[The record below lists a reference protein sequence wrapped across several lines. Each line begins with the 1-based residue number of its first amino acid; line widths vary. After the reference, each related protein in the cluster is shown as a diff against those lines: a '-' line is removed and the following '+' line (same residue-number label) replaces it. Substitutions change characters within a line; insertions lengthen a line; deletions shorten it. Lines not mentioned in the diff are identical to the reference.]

1 MEEQIFFLNM
11 FPDYEPPEE
20 LYAALSQAAIAAAD
34 IDPETRSVHVALH
47 SERYIPQRLLEQ
59 VRKDICGLYG
69 LQKLELTATH
79 PESELQKI
87 EPEELM
93 WLFVSRNSMARGSLA
108 GAKWEWN
115 EQNLTVKLAANG
127 KETLLEHIPSVEKVL
142 RERFAAPVHITV
154 EAGNALEGK
163 ALFAATESMRESE
176 IQKLPAVS
184 AAQPKKE
191 DKSAA
196 PSETF
201 YGKPFK
207 GTPVPMKEL
216 SLDMGTVIVE
226 GKVFAVDHKE
236 LKKRNAYVVKFD
248 MTDNTNSVRVSRF
261 MEAGEAKP
269 ILENVQVGSVL
280 RVQGK
285 LGEDRYEG
293 EMVLK
298 PYAMQ
303 PGSMPKRQDTAPG
316 EKRVEL
322 HLHTTMSNM
331 DALTDTAAAVKQA
344 AAWGH
349 KAIAI
354 TDHGVA
360 QSFPDAMK
368 AASKAKVAGTN
379 QNIKILYGC
388 EGYYVNDVDDRI
400 VVHGEQDITF
410 DQEFVAFDL
419 ETTGLSSRSDRI
431 IEIGAVVLKNGEEV
445 DRFQTFVDPERP
457 LERKIVE
464 LTGITDEMLV
474 GAPKIEEVLP
484 KFLDFIG
491 DRVLVA
497 HNSDFDTGFI
507 RAECQRLGYDYHY
520 TAADTLILS
529 QNLLPQLSKFKLNIV
544 SNALSLPD
552 FNHHRAADDA
562 MTCGLIMAKLMV
574 KLEEEHDIHNLQAIN
589 PAMTHLRSGGRI
601 TDRQA
606 RHIIIFAKNQIGLRN
621 LYHLISDSNLQ
632 YFRRVPRMPKSDI
645 LKLREGLIIG
655 SACEA
660 GELFQ
665 AILDRKSDDELKR
678 IASFYDFLEIQPLA
692 NNRFMLANEKYE
704 AKTDEDLREYN
715 RKIVRLGEELGKP
728 VVATGDVHFLNP
740 EDEIF
745 RHILL
750 ATKGFD
756 DADKDMPLYF
766 RTTDDMLREFSYLGE
781 EKAYEVVIT
790 NPNRIA
796 DMCESLRPVPH
807 NLFAPKIE
815 NSVEDLKNLVY
826 TKFHRLYGD
835 NPPELMVKRVE
846 TELHDIINCHYDV
859 IYMSAQKLVQN
870 SLEHGYL
877 VGSRGSVGSSI
888 VAYMSGI
895 TEVNS
900 FPPHYRCPN
909 PECKYTTF
917 DVPKG
922 YGCGAD
928 LPDAVCPKCGT
939 KLEKDGFN
947 IPFETFLGFGG
958 DKVPDID
965 LNFSGEYQSKAH
977 AYCIEMFGK
986 SHVFRAGTIG
996 TVAEKTAFGYVKKY
1010 LSERGKTASRAE
1022 EARLAAGCV
1031 GVRRT
1036 TGQHPGGLVVI
1047 PQENEIWDFC
1057 PVQHPADDPQAD
1069 QITTHFEY
1077 HSMEENLL
1085 KLDMLGHD
1093 DPTMI
1098 RMMEDM
1104 TGIDAKTI
1112 PLDDK
1117 DTMSIFIS
1125 SKVLGY
1131 EDDKILGPTG
1141 AVAIPEFNTRFTR
1154 GMLMDTMPT
1163 RFDTLLRLSG
1173 FSHGTDVWLGNAK
1186 DLITSKTATV
1196 DQAIGCRDDIMLYL
1210 ISCGMPEKRS
1220 FKIMEAV
1227 RKGRGLPEGAEE
1239 EMKAA
1244 GVPEWYIGSCKK
1256 IKYLFPKAH
1265 AVAYVM
1271 MAFRIAW
1278 FKVHHPLAFYSA
1290 YFYRRSQKGGF
1301 DAVLMTH
1308 GKEAVVANIDA
1319 IENNENATDKDEDL
1333 LTTLEVAYEYYIRGF
1348 EFLPI
1353 SIYDSHA
1360 TKFII
1365 KDGKLLP
1372 PFVAISG
1379 LGENAAW
1386 DLMRGRE
1393 GKTFLSVEEVA
1404 AACPKGVQDPHSDAQ
1419 RGRCF
1424 RRPARYQS
1432 GQLLLTDNRSTHA
1445 LRLLLANFR
1454 IL

>member
-1 MEEQIFFLNM
+1 MSETVYLLNM

-20 LYAALSQAAIAAAD
+20 IRKALSQAALVAVD
-34 IDPETRSVHVALH
+34 IRAENRSVEVAAH
-47 SERYIPQRLLEQ
+47 TDTYVPRRLTRQAE
-59 VRKDICGLYG
+59 KDILSLYG
-69 LQKLELTATH
+69 LRNLEITLTH
-79 PESELQKI
+79 PATELSKI
-87 EPEELM
+87 EPEELRD
-93 WLFVSRNSMARGSLA
+93 LFVDLDPMTRASLA
-108 GAKWEWN
+108 GAKWAWDGGH
-115 EQNLTVKLAANG
+115 LTVCLVANG
-127 KETLLEHIPSVEKVL
+127 KAGVEAQIPAVVKTLQ
-142 RERFAAPVHITV
+142 ERFAAEVTISV
-154 EAGNALEGK
+154 EANHDLTGAELSKAMEKLREEAL
-163 ALFAATESMRESE
+163 
-176 IQKLPAVS
+176 
-184 AAQPKKE
+184 
-191 DKSAA
+191 SAA
-196 PSETF
+196 PAASAKQAQKEERKPQDSDTF
-201 YGKPFK
+201 YGKPFR
-207 GTPVPMKEL
+207 GTAVPMKDL
-216 SLDMGTVIVE
+216 NLDMGTIIVE
-226 GKVFAVDHKE
+226 GKVFAIEHKE
-236 LKKRNAYVVKFD
+236 LTKRNAWVVKFD
-248 MTDNTNSVRVSRF
+248 MTDNTNSIRVTRF
-261 MEAGEAKP
+261 LEAKEAKP
-269 ILENVQVGSVL
+269 ILDNVQLGSVL

-285 LGEDRYEG
+285 LIEDRFEND
-293 EMVLK
+293 MVLK
-298 PYAMQ
+298 PYAMM
-303 PGSMPKRQDTAPG
+303 PGALPKRKDTSPNG
-316 EKRVEL
+316 KRVEL

-368 AASKAKVAGTN
+368 AAAKAKVAGTDE
-379 QNIKILYGC
+379 NIKILYGV

-400 VVHGEQDITF
+400 VVHGEQDIGF
-410 DQEFVAFDL
+410 GDEYVAFDL
-419 ETTGLSSRSDRI
+419 ETTGLSSANDRI
-431 IEIGAVVLKNGEEV
+431 IEIGAVVMKNGEEL
-445 DRFQTFVDPERP
+445 DRFQTFVDPQRP
-457 LERKIVE
+457 LEKKIVE
-464 LTGITDEMLV
+464 LTGITDEMLK

-484 KFLDFIG
+484 EFLKFVNG
-491 DRVLVA
+491 RVLVA
-497 HNSDFDTGFI
+497 HNSDFDTDFI
-507 RAECQRLGYDYHY
+507 RAACARQGLPYTY

-529 QNLLPQLSKFKLNIV
+529 QNMLPQLNKFKLDIV

-562 MTCGLIMAKLMV
+562 VTCGLIMHRLMARM
-574 KLEEEHDIHNLQAIN
+574 EEELDIHTLQEIN
-589 PAMTHLRSGGRI
+589 GRMTTLRAKGRI
-601 TDRQA
+601 TDRHA
-606 RHIIIFAKNQIGLRN
+606 RHIIILAKNQIGLRN
-621 LYHLISDSNLQ
+621 LYHLISDSNLK
-632 YFRRVPRMPKSDI
+632 YFKRVPRIPKSE
-645 LKLREGLIIG
+645 LLELREGLIIG

-665 AILDRKSDDELKR
+665 AILDGKSEDELLR
-678 IASFYDFLEIQPLA
+678 IASFYDYLEIQPLA
-692 NNRFMLANEKYE
+692 NNMFMLSKGI
-704 AKTDEDLREYN
+704 AKDVEQLREYN
-715 RKIVRLGEELGKP
+715 RTVVRLGEALGKM

-756 DADKDMPLYF
+756 DADKENPLYF
-766 RTTDDMLREFSYLGE
+766 RTTDNMLEEFSYLGE
-781 EKAYEVVIT
+781 EKAYEVVVT
-790 NPNRIA
+790 NPNLIA
-796 DMCESLRPVPH
+796 DMCETLRPVPH

-815 NSVEDLKNLVY
+815 NSVEDLKALVY
-826 TKFHRLYGD
+826 GKLHRLYGE
-835 NPPELMVKRVE
+835 NPPELITKRVE
-846 TELHDIINCHYDV
+846 TELHDIISCHYDV

-928 LPDAVCPKCGT
+928 LPDAVCPKCGS
-939 KLEKDGFN
+939 KFEKDGFN

-977 AYCIEMFGK
+977 AYCVEMFGK

-1010 LSERGKTASRAE
+1010 LAERGKTANRAE

-1057 PVQHPADDPQAD
+1057 PVQHPADDPNAD

-1104 TGIDAKTI
+1104 TGVDAKTI

-1117 DTMSIFIS
+1117 NTMSIFTS

-1131 EDDKILGPTG
+1131 ENDKILGPTG
-1141 AVAIPEFNTRFTR
+1141 AVAIPEFNTKFTR
-1154 GMLMDTMPT
+1154 GMLMDTMPE

-1227 RKGRGLPEGAEE
+1227 RKGRGLPEGAEQ
-1239 EMKAA
+1239 EMIDA
-1244 GVPEWYIGSCKK
+1244 GVPDWYIGSCKK

-1278 FKVHHPLAFYSA
+1278 FKVYHPLAFYAA

-1301 DAVLMTH
+1301 DAVLMTQ
-1308 GKEAVVANIDA
+1308 GMEAIMANMDA
-1319 IENNENATDKDEDL
+1319 IETNENASDKDEDL
-1333 LTTLEVAYEYYIRGF
+1333 LTTMEVVYEYYLRGF

-1353 SIYDSHA
+1353 DIYKSHA
-1360 TKFII
+1360 TKFLVE
-1365 KDGKLLP
+1365 DGKILP

-1393 GKTFLSVEEVA
+1393 GKTFLSIEEVA
-1404 AACPKGVQDPHSDAQ
+1404 AACPKVSKTHIQMLKDAGAFGSLPDTSQ
-1419 RGRCF
+1419 ISLF
-1424 RRPARYQS
+1424 
-1432 GQLLLTDNRSTHA
+1432 
-1445 LRLLLANFR
+1445 
-1454 IL
+1454 

>member
-1 MEEQIFFLNM
+1 MAESSISFLSM
-11 FPDYEPPEE
+11 FPAYEPPEPLQSLLAQAVILDAE
-20 LYAALSQAAIAAAD
+20 IDAESRSLSVRLFSPDYLPMNAVEEIAGG
-34 IDPETRSVHVALH
+34 IRT
-47 SERYIPQRLLEQ
+47 
-59 VRKDICGLYG
+59 CYG
-69 LQKLELTATH
+69 LRSLELHPSHPATERVKMQ
-79 PESELQKI
+79 PQ
-87 EPEELM
+87 ELM
-93 WLFVSRNSMARGSLA
+93 MLFVRENSMAMGTLA
-108 GAKWEWN
+108 GAGWDWHADT
-115 EQNLTVKLAANG
+115 LTVKLRANG
-127 KETLLEHIPSVEKVL
+127 KKMLEECVPKVQQAL
-142 RERFAAPVHITV
+142 AERFGTPVTV
-154 EAGNALEGK
+154 VIESGAALEGQ
-163 ALFAATESMRESE
+163 ALFDAMEKMRDTV
-176 IQKLPAVS
+176 IGDLPKM
-184 AAQPKKE
+184 AQARKQE
-191 DKSAA
+191 A
-196 PSETF
+196 PTAPQESETF
-201 YGKPFK
+201 YGKPFR
-207 GTPVPMKEL
+207 GNAVAMKDL
-216 SLDMGTVIVE
+216 TLDMGSVIVE

-236 LKKRNAYVVKFD
+236 LKKRNAWVVNFD
-248 MTDNTNSVRVSRF
+248 MTDNTGSVRINRF
-261 MEAGEAKP
+261 LEAGEAKP
-269 ILENVQVGSVL
+269 ILDHVDVGAVL

-285 LGEDRYEG
+285 LMINQYDN
-293 EMVLK
+293 EMILK
-298 PYAMQ
+298 PFSMM
-303 PGSMPKRQDTAPG
+303 PGSMPKRKDTAPG

-368 AASKAKVAGTN
+368 AAAKAKVAGTD

-400 VVHGEQDITF
+400 VVHGSGDMAFT
-410 DQEFVAFDL
+410 DEFVAFDL
-419 ETTGLSSRSDRI
+419 ETTGLSSKTDRI
-431 IEIGAVVLKNGEEV
+431 IEIGAVLMKDGKEL
-445 DRFQTFVDPERP
+445 DRFQTFVDPERQ
-457 LERKIVE
+457 LEQKIVD
-464 LTGITDEMLV
+464 LTGITDEMLR
-474 GAPKIEEVLP
+474 GAPKIEEILP
-484 KFLDFIG
+484 EFLKFVG
-491 DRVLVA
+491 NRVVVA
-497 HNSDFDTGFI
+497 HNADFDTGFI
-507 RAECQRLGYDYHY
+507 RAACRRQGLAY
-520 TAADTLILS
+520 TLTSADTLILS
-529 QNLLPQLSKFKLNIV
+529 QNLMPHLNKFKLDVV

-562 MTCGLIMAKLMV
+562 VTCGLIMDRLMK
-574 KLEEEHDIHNLQAIN
+574 KLEEMDIHTLQTIN
-589 PAMTHLRSGGRI
+589 PAMTALRSKGRI
-601 TDRQA
+601 GDRHA
-606 RHIIIFAKNQIGLRN
+606 RHIILFAKNQVGLRN
-621 LYHLISDSNLQ
+621 LYHLISDSNLK
-632 YFRRVPRMPKSDI
+632 YFKRVPRIPKSE
-645 LKLREGLIIG
+645 LLELREGLIIG

-665 AILDRKSDDELKR
+665 AIVDQKSDDELKR

-692 NNRFMLANEKYE
+692 NNRFMLAKGIVKEE
-704 AKTDEDLREYN
+704 EELREFN
-715 RKIVRLGEELGKP
+715 RTIVRLGEELGKP

-750 ATKGFD
+750 ATKGFED
-756 DADKDMPLYF
+756 CDRENPLYF
-766 RTTDDMLREFSYLGE
+766 RTTDNMLEEFSYLGE
-781 EKAYEVVIT
+781 EKAYEVVVKNT
-790 NPNRIA
+790 NLIA
-796 DMCESLRPVPH
+796 DMCETLRPVPH

-815 NSVEDLKNLVY
+815 NSVEDLKTLVY
-826 TKFHRLYGD
+826 SKLHRLYGE
-835 NPPELMVKRVE
+835 NPPELITKRVE
-846 TELHDIINCHYDV
+846 TELHDIISCHYDV

-928 LPDAVCPKCGT
+928 LPDAICPKCGT
-939 KLEKDGFN
+939 KFDKDGFN

-977 AYCIEMFGK
+977 AYCVEMFGK

-996 TVAEKTAFGYVKKY
+996 TVAEKTAYGYVKKY
-1010 LSERGKTASRAE
+1010 LQERNLTASRAE
-1022 EARLAAGCV
+1022 ENRLAAGCV

-1057 PVQHPADDPQAD
+1057 PVQHPADDPNAD

-1104 TGIDAKTI
+1104 TGVNAQTI

-1117 DTMSIFIS
+1117 KTMSIFTS

-1131 EDDKILGPTG
+1131 EDDPILGPTG

-1227 RKGRGLPEGAEE
+1227 RKGRGLPEGAEQ
-1239 EMKAA
+1239 EMIDA
-1244 GVPEWYIGSCKK
+1244 GVPDWYIGSCKK

-1278 FKVHHPLAFYSA
+1278 FKVYYPLAFYAA

-1301 DAVLMTH
+1301 DAVMMTQ
-1308 GKEAVVANIDA
+1308 GMETVKANIDA
-1319 IENNENATDKDEDL
+1319 IEHNEDSTDKEDDL
-1333 LTTLEVAYEYYIRGF
+1333 LTTLEVAYEYYLRGF

-1353 SIYDSHA
+1353 DLYKSHA
-1360 TKFII
+1360 IKFLIE
-1365 KDGKLLP
+1365 DGKLLP

-1379 LGENAAW
+1379 LGESAAW
-1386 DLMRGRE
+1386 DLMEGRK
-1393 GKTFLSVEEVA
+1393 GKSFISIEEVA
-1404 AACPKGVQDPHSDAQ
+1404 AACPKVSKTHIQMLKDA
-1419 RGRCF
+1419 GAF
-1424 RRPARYQS
+1424 RDLPDTSQVS
-1432 GQLLLTDNRSTHA
+1432 
-1445 LRLLLANFR
+1445 FF
-1454 IL
+1454 

>member
-1 MEEQIFFLNM
+1 MNQNVSFLNM
-11 FPDYEPPEE
+11 FPDYVPPEE
-20 LYAALSQAAIAAAD
+20 TETALSQAAIVAAD
-34 IDPETRSVHVALH
+34 INPTTQTVEVAAH
-47 SERYIPQRLLEQ
+47 SETYIPRRISDKA
-59 VRKDICGLYG
+59 VRDIMGIYG
-69 LQKLELTATH
+69 LRRLELTITH
-79 PESELQKI
+79 PETELTKI
-87 EPEELM
+87 EPSELM
-93 WLFVSRNSMARGSLA
+93 LLFVERDSMTRGSLA
-108 GAKWEWN
+108 GAKWRWEGTA
-115 EQNLTVKLAANG
+115 LTVSLPANG
-127 KETLLEHIPSVEKVL
+127 KDAIEKQIPAVQDVL
-142 RERFAAPVHITV
+142 RARFATPVTIHV
-154 EAGNALEGK
+154 EAGAELTGQQ
-163 ALFAATESMRESE
+163 LFDAMEKLRAEKLSE
-176 IQKLPAVS
+176 IPA
-184 AAQPKKE
+184 AKGKFTPPEEKKPA
-191 DKSAA
+191 D
-196 PSETF
+196 SETF
-201 YGKPFK
+201 YGKPFR
-207 GTPVPMKEL
+207 GNATPMKDL
-216 SLDMGTVIVE
+216 NLDMGTIIVE
-226 GKVFAVDHKE
+226 GKVFAVEHKE
-236 LKKRNAYVVKFD
+236 LTKRNAWVVKFD
-248 MTDNTNSVRVSRF
+248 MTDNTNSIRISRF
-261 MEAGEAKP
+261 LEAREAKP
-269 ILENVQVGSVL
+269 IIDNVAVGSVL

-285 LGEDRYEG
+285 LMEDRFENDV
-293 EMVLK
+293 VLK
-298 PYAMQ
+298 PYAMM
-303 PGSMPKRQDTAPG
+303 PGSMPKRKDLSQVG
-316 EKRVEL
+316 KRVEL

-368 AASKAKVAGTN
+368 AAAKAKVAGTDE
-379 QNIKILYGC
+379 NIKILYGC

-400 VVHGEQDITF
+400 VVHGSKDISF
-410 DQEFVAFDL
+410 QEEYVAFDL
-419 ETTGLSSRSDRI
+419 ETTGLSSNNDRI
-431 IEIGAVVLKNGEEV
+431 IEIGAVVMKNGEEL
-445 DRFQTFVDPERP
+445 DRFQTFVDPHRP
-457 LERKIVE
+457 LEKKIVE
-464 LTGITDEMLV
+464 LTGITDDMLK
-474 GAPKIEEVLP
+474 GAPSIEEVLP
-484 KFLDFIG
+484 KFLNFVAG
-491 DRVLVA
+491 RVLVA

-507 RAECQRLGYDYHY
+507 RAECRREGLEYNL

-529 QNLLPQLSKFKLNIV
+529 QNMLPQLNKFKLDIV

-552 FNHHRAADDA
+552 FQHHRAADDA
-562 MTCGLIMAKLMV
+562 VTCGLIMHALM
-574 KLEEEHDIHNLQAIN
+574 KRMEEELDIHNLQSIN
-589 PAMTHLRSGGRI
+589 DRMTELRSKGRI
-601 TDRQA
+601 TDRHA
-606 RHIIIFAKNQIGLRN
+606 RHIILFAKNQVGLRN
-621 LYHLISDSNLQ
+621 LYHVISDSNLK
-632 YFRRVPRMPKSDI
+632 YFKRVPRIPKSE
-645 LKLREGLIIG
+645 LLELREGLIIG

-665 AILDRKSDDELKR
+665 AILDGKSEDELKR

-692 NNRFMLANEKYE
+692 NNMFMLAKGL
-704 AKTDEDLREYN
+704 AKDEEQLREYN
-715 RKIVRLGEELGKP
+715 RTVVRLGEALNKP

-750 ATKGFD
+750 ATKGFE
-756 DADKDMPLYF
+756 DADKPNPLYF
-766 RTTDDMLREFSYLGE
+766 RTTDNMLEEFSYLGE
-781 EKAYEVVIT
+781 EKALEVVVT

-796 DMCESLRPVPH
+796 DMCETLRPVPH

-815 NSVEDLKNLVY
+815 NSVEDLKTLVY
-826 TKFHRLYGD
+826 GKLHRLYGE
-835 NPPELMVKRVE
+835 NPPELISKRVE
-846 TELHDIINCHYDV
+846 TELHDIISCHYDV
-859 IYMSAQKLVQN
+859 SYMSAQKLVQN

-928 LPDAVCPKCGT
+928 LPDAICPKCGT
-939 KLEKDGFN
+939 KFDKDGFN

-977 AYCIEMFGK
+977 AYCVEMFGK

-1010 LSERGKTASRAE
+1010 LAERGLTANRAE
-1022 EARLAAGCV
+1022 EARLASGCV

-1057 PVQHPADDPQAD
+1057 PVQHPADDPNAD

-1104 TGIDAKTI
+1104 TGVDAKTI

-1117 DTMSIFIS
+1117 RTMSIFTS
-1125 SKVLGY
+1125 SKELGY
-1131 EDDKILGPTG
+1131 ENDKLLGPTG

-1154 GMLMDTMPT
+1154 GMLMDTMPE

-1244 GVPEWYIGSCKK
+1244 GVPDWYIGSCKK

-1278 FKVHHPLAFYSA
+1278 FKVYYPLAFYSA

-1301 DAVLMTH
+1301 DAVLMTQ
-1308 GKEAVVANIDA
+1308 GKEAIMANIEA
-1319 IENNENATDKDEDL
+1319 IENNENSTDKDDDL
-1333 LTTLEVAYEYYIRGF
+1333 LTTMEVVYEYYLRGF
-1348 EFLPI
+1348 SFAPI
-1353 SIYDSHA
+1353 DIYKSHA
-1360 TKFII
+1360 TKFLIE
-1365 KDGKLLP
+1365 DGKILP

-1393 GKTFLSVEEVA
+1393 GKTFLSIEEVA
-1404 AACPKGVQDPHSDAQ
+1404 AACPKVSKTHIQMLKDAGAFGSLPDTSQ
-1419 RGRCF
+1419 ISLF
-1424 RRPARYQS
+1424 
-1432 GQLLLTDNRSTHA
+1432 
-1445 LRLLLANFR
+1445 
-1454 IL
+1454 

>member
-1 MEEQIFFLNM
+1 MNENILFLNM
-11 FPDYEPPEE
+11 FPDYEPPET
-20 LYAALSQAAIAAAD
+20 LKSVLSQAAIVAAD
-34 IDPETRSVHVALH
+34 LDPATRRISAAIH
-47 SERYIPQRLLEQ
+47 SPQYIPARILTAVQ
-59 VRKDICGLYG
+59 KDICQIYD
-69 LQKLELTATH
+69 LQTLELTATH
-79 PESELQKI
+79 PADQLHNI

-93 WLFVSRNSMARGSLA
+93 ALFVSQNSMTRGSLA
-108 GAKWEWN
+108 GAKWEW
-115 EQNLTVKLAANG
+115 EDDTLVIRLRANG
-127 KETLLEHIPSVEKVL
+127 KQALEECSRNVQAAL
-142 RERFAAPVHITV
+142 QERFETPVQIRI
-154 EAGNALEGK
+154 EAGQALEGE
-163 ALFAATESMRESE
+163 ALYDAMEKMRTDMLGS
-176 IQKLPAVS
+176 LPSVPAER
-184 AAQPKKE
+184 KKE
-191 DKSAA
+191 A
-196 PSETF
+196 PAPVSEAF

-207 GTPVPMKEL
+207 GPAVPMKDLEL
-216 SLDMGTVIVE
+216 NMNEIIVE
-226 GKVFAVDHKE
+226 GRVFAVEHRE
-236 LKKRNAYVVKFD
+236 LKKRNAWIVCFD
-248 MTDNTNSVRVSRF
+248 ITDNTGSVRVKKF
-261 MEAGEAKP
+261 MEKREIGSL
-269 ILENVQVGSVL
+269 LEKITVGTVL
-280 RVQGK
+280 RVLGRQGIDK
-285 LGEDRYEG
+285 FDNETVMNPKAIMPG
-293 EMVLK
+293 VL
-298 PYAMQ
+298 
-303 PGSMPKRQDTAPG
+303 PKRRDLAQG

-322 HLHTTMSNM
+322 HLHTIMSNM
-331 DALTDTAAAVKQA
+331 DALTNTKAAIKQA

-354 TDHGVA
+354 TDHGCV
-360 QSFPDAMK
+360 QSFTDALHAVEDYK
-368 AASKAKVAGTN
+368 GPPKIAGTDET
-379 QNIKILYGC
+379 IKILYGC
-388 EGYYVNDVDDRI
+388 EGYYVNDVDDRL
-400 VVHGEQDITF
+400 VVHGNQDMTF

-419 ETTGLSSRSDRI
+419 ETTGLYAQHDRI
-431 IEIGAVVLKNGEEV
+431 IEIGAVVLKNGREIE
-445 DRFQTFVDPERP
+445 RFQTFVDPERP
-457 LERKIVE
+457 LEKKIIE
-464 LTGITDEMLV
+464 LTGITDEMLRD
-474 GAPKIEEVLP
+474 APKIEEVLP
-484 KFLDFIG
+484 KFLEFVG
-491 DRVLVA
+491 GRVLVA
-497 HNSDFDTGFI
+497 HNSKFDTGFI
-507 RAECQRLGYDYHY
+507 RAECQRLGYEYNLTD
-520 TAADTLILS
+520 ADTLSLS
-529 QNLLPQLSKFKLNIV
+529 QQLMPQLNKYKLDV
-544 SNALSLPD
+544 VAKTLSLPN

-562 MTCGLIMAKLMV
+562 NICGLIMTKLMLM
-574 KLEEEHDIHNLQAIN
+574 LEEQGIHNLQAVN
-589 PAMTHLRSGGRI
+589 PELMKQRSKGVI
-601 TDRQA
+601 FA
-606 RHIIIFAKNQIGLRN
+606 RHPRHILLFAKNQVGLRN
-621 LYHLISDSNLQ
+621 LYHLISDSNLE
-632 YFRRVPRMPKSDI
+632 YFKKFPRIPKSQ
-645 LKLREGLIIG
+645 LMELREGLIIG

-665 AILDRKSDDELKR
+665 AVLEHKSDDELMR
-678 IASFYDFLEIQPLA
+678 IASFYDFLEIQPIA
-692 NNRFMLANEKYE
+692 NNRFMIESDKYE
-704 AKTDEDLREYN
+704 ATCDEDLREYN
-715 RKIVRLGEELGKP
+715 RTVIRIADALGKP

-750 ATKGFD
+750 ATKGFPD
-756 DADKDMPLYF
+756 CDRPNPLYF
-766 RTTDDMLREFSYLGE
+766 RTTDEMLEEFSYLGE
-781 EKAYEVVIT
+781 ERAYEVVVT
-790 NPNRIA
+790 NTNMIA
-796 DMCESLRPVPH
+796 DMCETLRPVPH

-826 TKFHRLYGD
+826 TKFHRLYGE

-846 TELHDIINCHYDV
+846 TELHDIISCHYDV

-888 VAYMSGI
+888 VAYMAGI

-922 YGCGAD
+922 FGCGAD

-939 KLEKDGFN
+939 TFEKDGFN

-965 LNFSGEYQSKAH
+965 LNFSGEYQAKAH
-977 AYCIEMFGK
+977 AYCTEMFGK

-1010 LSERGKTASRAE
+1010 LEERGKTATTAE
-1022 EARLAAGCV
+1022 KNRLASGCV

-1057 PVQHPADDPQAD
+1057 PVQHPADDPNAD

-1104 TGIDAKTI
+1104 TGVDAKKI

-1117 DTMSIFIS
+1117 KTMSIFTS

-1131 EDDKILGPTG
+1131 EKDKILGPTG

-1154 GMLMDTMPT
+1154 GMLLDTMPT
-1163 RFDTLLRLSG
+1163 KFDTLLRLSG

-1186 DLITSKTATV
+1186 DLITSKTASV
-1196 DQAIGCRDDIMLYL
+1196 DEAIGCRDDIMIYL

-1227 RKGRGLPEGAEE
+1227 RKGRGLPDGAEQ
-1239 EMKAA
+1239 EMRDA
-1244 GVPEWYIGSCKK
+1244 GVPDWYIGSCKK

-1278 FKVHHPLAFYSA
+1278 FKVYHPLAFYAA

-1308 GKEAVVANIDA
+1308 GMDAVKANIEA
-1319 IENNENATDKDEDL
+1319 IDNNEDATDKDQDL
-1333 LTTLEVAYEYYIRGF
+1333 LTTLEVVYEYYLRGF

-1353 SIYDSHA
+1353 DIYKSHA
-1360 TKFII
+1360 IKFLVE
-1365 KDGKLLP
+1365 DGKLRP
-1372 PFVAISG
+1372 PFVSISG

-1386 DLMRGRE
+1386 DLMNGRE
-1393 GKTFLSVEEVA
+1393 DKQFISIEEIS
-1404 AACPKGVQDPHSDAQ
+1404 AACPKVSK
-1419 RGRCF
+1419 
-1424 RRPARYQS
+1424 
-1432 GQLLLTDNRSTHA
+1432 THIQMLKEA
-1445 LRLLLANFR
+1445 GAFGDLPDTSQVCLF
-1454 IL
+1454 

>member
-1 MEEQIFFLNM
+1 MDDTVYLLNM
-11 FPDYEPPEE
+11 FPDYVPPEE
-20 LYAALSQAAIAAAD
+20 LQRALTQAAIVAAD
-34 IDPETRSVHVALH
+34 IDPETRGVCVAVH
-47 SERYIPQRLLEQ
+47 SDTYIPQRFFDAAGS
-59 VRKDICGLYG
+59 DISKLYG
-69 LQKLELTATH
+69 LKKLEIAATF
-79 PESELQKI
+79 PESQLHCM

-93 WLFVSRNSMARGSLA
+93 WLFVGRDSMTRGTLA
-108 GAKWEWN
+108 GAKWIWEGT
-115 EQNLTVKLAANG
+115 ELHIQLRANG
-127 KETLLEHIPSVEKVL
+127 KKALEELVPQVQTVL
-142 RERFAAPVHITV
+142 RERFACPVTILVH
-154 EAGNALEGK
+154 AGEDLSGQ
-163 ALFAATESMRESE
+163 ALFDAMESMRGSMLESLPTLSPHQE
-176 IQKLPAVS
+176 QKEKPQT
-184 AAQPKKE
+184 AAG
-191 DKSAA
+191 D
-196 PSETF
+196 TF

-207 GTPVPMKEL
+207 GTPVPMRDL
-216 SLDMGTVIVE
+216 NMDMGTIIVE
-226 GKVFAVDHKE
+226 GRVFAVDHKE
-236 LKKRNAYVVKFD
+236 LKKRNAWVVKFD
-248 MTDNTNSVRVSRF
+248 ITDNTNSIRVTKF

-269 ILENVQVGSVL
+269 ILDNVNVGSVL
-280 RVQGK
+280 RIQGK
-285 LGEDRYEG
+285 LIEDRFEN

-298 PYAMQ
+298 PYAMC
-303 PGSMPKRQDTAPG
+303 PGSMPKRKDTAPG

-331 DALTDTAAAVKQA
+331 DALTSTADAVRQA

-349 KAIAI
+349 RAIAI

-379 QNIKILYGC
+379 ENIKILYGC

-400 VVHGEQDITF
+400 VVHGSQEMDF
-410 DQEFVAFDL
+410 DQEYAAFDL
-419 ETTGLSSRSDRI
+419 ETTGLSSRTDRI
-431 IEIGAVVLKNGEEV
+431 IEIGAVILKNGQEI
-445 DRFQTFVDPERP
+445 DRFQTFVDPERK
-457 LERKIVE
+457 LDRKIVE

-474 GAPKIEEVLP
+474 GAPSIQEVLP
-484 KFLDFIG
+484 KFLEFVG

-507 RAECQRLGYDYHY
+507 RAECQRQGLPYGY

-529 QNLLPQLSKFKLNIV
+529 QNLLPQLNKFKLDIV
-544 SNALSLPD
+544 SNALSLPE

-562 MTCGLIMAKLMV
+562 MTCGLIMHRLMK
-574 KLEEEHDIHNLQAIN
+574 KLEEEHDIHTLQEIN
-589 PAMTHLRSGGRI
+589 PAMVHLRSKGRI
-601 TDRQA
+601 ADRHA
-606 RHIIIFAKNQIGLRN
+606 RHIILFAKNQVGLRN
-621 LYHLISDSNLQ
+621 LYHLISDANLK
-632 YFRRVPRMPKSDI
+632 YFKRVPRIPKSE
-645 LKLREGLIIG
+645 LLELREGLLIG

-665 AILDRKSDDELKR
+665 AILDRKSEDELKR

-692 NNRFMLANEKYE
+692 NNRFMLAKGI
-704 AKTDEDLREYN
+704 AADEEELRSFN
-715 RKIVRLGEELGKP
+715 RTVVRLGEELGKP

-740 EDEIF
+740 EDEVF

-750 ATKGFD
+750 ATKGFE
-756 DADKDMPLYF
+756 DADKDNPLYF
-766 RTTDDMLREFSYLGE
+766 RTTDEMLQEFSYLGE
-781 EKAYEVVIT
+781 EKAREVVVT

-796 DMCESLRPVPH
+796 DMCETLRPVPH

-815 NSVEDLKNLVY
+815 NSVEDLKSLVY
-826 TKFHRLYGD
+826 GKFRRLYGD
-835 NPPELMVKRVE
+835 NPPELFSKRVE
-846 TELHDIINCHYDV
+846 TELHDIISCHYDV

-909 PECKYTTF
+909 PACKHTVL

-922 YGCGAD
+922 FNCGAD
-928 LPDAVCPKCGT
+928 LPDAVCPKCGSNM
-939 KLEKDGFN
+939 EKDGFN

-965 LNFSGEYQSKAH
+965 LNFSGEYQAKAH

-1010 LSERGKTASRAE
+1010 LSERSKTANRAE

-1057 PVQHPADDPQAD
+1057 PVQHPADDPNAD

-1104 TGIDAKTI
+1104 TGVDAKKI

-1117 DTMSIFIS
+1117 DTMSIFTS

-1131 EDDKILGPTG
+1131 EDDPILGPTG

-1163 RFDTLLRLSG
+1163 KFDTLLRLSG
-1173 FSHGTDVWLGNAK
+1173 FSHGTDVWLGNAR

-1227 RKGRGLPEGAEE
+1227 RKGRGLPDGAEE
-1239 EMKAA
+1239 EMIAA
-1244 GVPEWYIGSCKK
+1244 GVPDWYIGSCKK

-1278 FKVHHPLAFYSA
+1278 FKVHHPLAFYAA

-1308 GKEAVVANIDA
+1308 GLENVKANIEA
-1319 IENNENATDKDEDL
+1319 IDGNENATDKDEDL

-1353 SIYDSHA
+1353 DIYRSHA
-1360 TKFII
+1360 TKFLIV
-1365 KDGKLLP
+1365 DGKLLP

-1379 LGENAAW
+1379 LGENAAIS
-1386 DLMRGRE
+1386 LMEGRE
-1393 GKTFLSVEEVA
+1393 GKHFLSIEEVA
-1404 AACPKGVQDPHSDAQ
+1404 AACPKVSK
-1419 RGRCF
+1419 
-1424 RRPARYQS
+1424 
-1432 GQLLLTDNRSTHA
+1432 THIQMLKEA
-1445 LRLLLANFR
+1445 GAFGDLPETSQISLF
-1454 IL
+1454 

>member
-1 MEEQIFFLNM
+1 MKETVFFLNM
-11 FPDYEPPEE
+11 FPDYEPPET
-20 LYAALSQAAIAAAD
+20 LKSVLSQAAIVAAD
-34 IDPETRSVHVALH
+34 IDPASRSVEVAIH
-47 SERYIPQRLLEQ
+47 SETYIPLHDLQSVSDDLRNA
-59 VRKDICGLYG
+59 YG
-69 LQKLELTATH
+69 LRKLQITAAH
-79 PESELQKI
+79 PAHQLHAVS
-87 EPEELM
+87 PDELM
-93 WLFVSRNSMARGSLA
+93 QLFVAQNSMNRAALA
-108 GAKWEWN
+108 GAQWSWEG
-115 EQNLTVKLAANG
+115 EKLTIQLMGNGVKDLQEAVPA
-127 KETLLEHIPSVEKVL
+127 VCRFL
-142 RERFAAPVHITV
+142 RQRFAAPVEIEI
-154 EAGNALEGK
+154 EAGKGLEGQELFDAMERLRGTYLQSVPSASAPAK
-163 ALFAATESMRESE
+163 A
-176 IQKLPAVS
+176 
-184 AAQPKKE
+184 
-191 DKSAA
+191 AA
-196 PSETF
+196 PKQESTAF
-201 YGKPFK
+201 YGKPIK
-207 GTPVPMKEL
+207 TPAIPMKEL
-216 SLDMGTVIVE
+216 SLDMGSVTVE
-226 GKVFAVDHKE
+226 GKVFFVEHKE
-236 LKKRNAYVVKFD
+236 LKKRNAWVINFD
-248 MTDNTNSVRVSRF
+248 MTDNTGSIRINRF
-261 MEAGEAKP
+261 MEANEAKP
-269 ILENVQVGSVL
+269 ILDNVKVGSVL
-280 RVQGK
+280 KIQGK
-285 LGEDRYEG
+285 MDVNKFDSETILR
-293 EMVLK
+293 

-303 PGSMPKRQDTAPG
+303 PGSMPKRLDTAPG
-316 EKRVEL
+316 DKRVEL

-331 DALTDTAAAVKQA
+331 DALTDVGAAVKQA

-349 KAIAI
+349 RAIAI

-360 QSFPDAMK
+360 QAFPDAMK
-368 AASKAKVAGTN
+368 AASKAKVAGTDE
-379 QNIKILYGC
+379 NIKIIYGC

-400 VVHGEQDITF
+400 VVHGTKDISF
-410 DQEFVAFDL
+410 RDEFVAFDL
-419 ETTGLSSRSDRI
+419 ETTGLSSKTDTI
-431 IEIGAVVLKNGEEV
+431 IEIGAVIMKDGQEI
-445 DRFQTFVDPERP
+445 DRFQTFVDPGRK
-457 LERKIVE
+457 LEPKIIE
-464 LTGITDEMLV
+464 LTGITDAMLL

-484 KFLDFIG
+484 KFLEFVG

-507 RAECQRLGYDYHY
+507 RAACNKLGYPYTF

-529 QNLLPQLSKFKLNIV
+529 QNLLQLNKYKLDIV
-544 SNALSLPD
+544 ANALSLPE

-562 MTCGLIMAKLMV
+562 AICGLIMARLMK
-574 KLEEEHDIHNLQAIN
+574 KLEEDHDVHTLQAIN
-589 PAMTHLRSGGRI
+589 PIMTTLRSKGRI
-601 TDRQA
+601 GDRHA
-606 RHIIIFAKNQIGLRN
+606 RHIILYAKNQVGLRN
-621 LYHLISDSNLQ
+621 LYHLISEANLE
-632 YFRRVPRMPKSDI
+632 YFKRVPRMPKSEI
-645 LKLREGLIIG
+645 LRLREGLIIG

-665 AILDRKSDDELKR
+665 AILDGKSDDELKR

-692 NNRFMLANEKYE
+692 NNMFMLAKGM
-704 AKTDEDLREYN
+704 AKDVEDLKNYN
-715 RKIVRLGEELGKP
+715 RTIVRLGEELGKM

-740 EDEIF
+740 EDEVF

-756 DADKDMPLYF
+756 DADKDNPLYF
-766 RTTDDMLREFSYLGE
+766 RTTDEMLAEFSYLGE
-781 EKAYEVVIT
+781 EKAYEVVVT

-796 DMCESLRPVPH
+796 DMVESLRPVPK

-815 NSVEDLKNLVY
+815 NSVEDLKDLVY
-826 TKFHRLYGD
+826 GKLHRLYGE
-835 NPPELMVKRVE
+835 NPPESFKKRVD
-846 TELHDIINCHYDV
+846 TELNDIISCHYDV
-859 IYMSAQKLVQN
+859 IYMSAQRLVQN

-909 PECKYTTF
+909 ESCKHTIL

-922 YGCGAD
+922 YNCGAD

-939 KLEKDGFN
+939 RLEKDGFN

-965 LNFSGEYQSKAH
+965 LNFSGEYQAKAH
-977 AYCIEMFGK
+977 AYCIEMFGA

-996 TVAEKTAFGYVKKY
+996 TVADKTAFGYVKKY
-1010 LSERGKTASRAE
+1010 LEERGQTRSAAE
-1022 EARLAAGCV
+1022 MSRLATGCV

-1057 PVQHPADDPQAD
+1057 PVQHPADDPKAD

-1104 TGIDAKTI
+1104 TGVDAKTI

-1117 DTMSIFIS
+1117 KTMSIFTS

-1141 AVAIPEFNTRFTR
+1141 AVAVPEFNTRFTR
-1154 GMLMDTMPT
+1154 GVLLDTMPEK
-1163 RFDTLLRLSG
+1163 FDFLVRISG
-1173 FSHGTDVWLGNAK
+1173 YTHGTDVWLGNAR

-1196 DQAIGCRDDIMLYL
+1196 DGTIGCRDDIMIYL
-1210 ISCGMPEKRS
+1210 ISCGLPEKRA
-1220 FKIMEAV
+1220 FKIMESV
-1227 RKGRGLPEGAEE
+1227 RKGRGLPDGAEE
-1239 EMKAA
+1239 EMRKA
-1244 GVPEWYIGSCKK
+1244 GVPDWYIGSCKK

-1278 FKVHHPLAFYSA
+1278 FKVYHPLAFYAA

-1308 GKEAVVANIDA
+1308 GMDSVLANIKA
-1319 IENNENATDKDEDL
+1319 IEDNENATDKDEDL
-1333 LTTLEVAYEYYIRGF
+1333 LTTLEVAYEYYLRGF
-1348 EFLPI
+1348 QFLPI
-1353 SIYDSHA
+1353 DIYKSHA
-1360 TKFII
+1360 TKFQIV
-1365 KDGKLLP
+1365 DGKLLP

-1386 DLMRGRE
+1386 DIMKGRE
-1393 GKTFLSVEEVA
+1393 GKEFISVEEFS
-1404 AACPKGVQDPHSDAQ
+1404 AACPKVSK
-1419 RGRCF
+1419 
-1424 RRPARYQS
+1424 
-1432 GQLLLTDNRSTHA
+1432 THIQMLKEA
-1445 LRLLLANFR
+1445 GAFGNLPDTSQVSFF
-1454 IL
+1454 

>member
-1 MEEQIFFLNM
+1 MKQDTVYLTSM

-20 LYAALSQAAIAAAD
+20 LLPALSQAAIVAAD
-34 IDPETRSVHVALH
+34 IDPASRRVHVAVH
-47 SERYIPQRLLEQ
+47 SEQYIPRRLLEQ
-59 VRKDICGLYG
+59 AEREIGQLYG
-69 LQKLELTATH
+69 LSHMEVTATH
-79 PESELQKI
+79 PASELTKL
-87 EPEELM
+87 EPEELRD
-93 WLFVSRNSMARGSLA
+93 LFVTRNSMTRGSLA
-108 GAKWEWN
+108 GATWEW
-115 EQNLTVKLAANG
+115 EGTNLTVKLRANG
-127 KETLLEHIPSVEKVL
+127 KKELEKLIPEVQNQL
-142 RERFAAPVHITV
+142 RERFAAPVTIRI
-154 EAGNALEGK
+154 EAGQTLEGQ
-163 ALFAATESMRESE
+163 ALFDAMESMRT
-176 IQKLPAVS
+176 KLMDSIPAIP
-184 AAQPKKE
+184 AKPEEKKP
-191 DKSAA
+191 DPQSD
-196 PSETF
+196 TF
-201 YGKPFK
+201 YGKPFR
-207 GTPVPMKEL
+207 GIPVPMSEL
-216 SLDMGTVIVE
+216 NLDMGAVIVE
-226 GKVFAVDHKE
+226 GRVFNVEHKE
-236 LKKRNAYVVKFD
+236 LKKRNAWVIGFD
-248 MTDNTNSVRVSRF
+248 MTDNTNSIHINRF
-261 MEAGEAKP
+261 LEAGEAKP

-280 RVQGK
+280 KVQGR
-285 LGEDRYEG
+285 LELNRYDN

-298 PYAMQ
+298 PYAMM
-303 PGSMPKRQDTAPG
+303 PGSMPKRKDTAEG
-316 EKRVEL
+316 MKRVEL
-322 HLHTTMSNM
+322 HLHTIMSNM
-331 DALTDTAAAVKQA
+331 DALTDTAAAIKQA

-354 TDHGVA
+354 TDHGCC
-360 QSFPDAMK
+360 QSFTDALHTVEGK
-368 AASKAKVAGTN
+368 KPPKVAGTDET
-379 QNIKILYGC
+379 IKILYGC

-400 VVHGEQDITF
+400 VVHGQQDISF
-410 DQEFVAFDL
+410 DEEFVAFDL
-419 ETTGLSSRSDRI
+419 ETTGLSSKNDRI
-431 IEIGAVVLKNGEEV
+431 IEIGAVILKNGQEI
-445 DRFQTFVDPERP
+445 DRFQTFVDPQRK
-457 LERKIVE
+457 LDKKIVD
-464 LTGITDEMLV
+464 LTGITDEMLA
-474 GAPKIEEVLP
+474 GAPSLEEVLP
-484 KFLDFIG
+484 EFLKFVG
-491 DRVLVA
+491 GRVLVA

-507 RAECQRLGYDYHY
+507 REACLRLGYPYHY

-529 QNLLPQLSKFKLNIV
+529 QNLLPQLNKFKLDIV
-544 SNALSLPD
+544 ANALSLPE

-562 MTCGLIMAKLMV
+562 VMCGLIMTRLMQ
-574 KLEEEHDIHNLQAIN
+574 KLEEEYDIHTLQAIN
-589 PAMTHLRSGGRI
+589 PAMITLRSKGRI
-601 TDRQA
+601 ADRHA
-606 RHIIIFAKNQIGLRN
+606 RHIILFAKNQVGLRN
-621 LYHLISDSNLQ
+621 LYHLISDSNLK
-632 YFRRVPRMPKSDI
+632 YFKRVPRIPKSE
-645 LKLREGLIIG
+645 LMALREGLIIG

-665 AILDRKSDDELKR
+665 AILDHKSEDELKR
-678 IASFYDFLEIQPLA
+678 LASFYDFLEIQPLD
-692 NNRFMLANEKYE
+692 NNRFMLDSDKYE
-704 AKTDEDLREYN
+704 AQTDEDLREYN
-715 RKIVRLGEELGKP
+715 RKIVRLGEELGKM

-740 EDEIF
+740 EDEVF

-756 DADKDMPLYF
+756 DADKKMPLYF
-766 RTTDDMLREFSYLGE
+766 RTTDEMLKEFSYLGQ
-781 EKAYEVVIT
+781 EKAYEIVVE
-790 NPNRIA
+790 NPNKIA
-796 DMCESLRPVPH
+796 DMCETLRPVPH

-815 NSVEDLKNLVY
+815 NSVEDLKSLVY
-826 TKFHRLYGD
+826 GKFHRLYGD
-835 NPPELMVKRVE
+835 NPPEVFRQRVE
-846 TELHDIINCHYDV
+846 TELHDIISCHYDV

-870 SLEHGYL
+870 SLEHNYL

-900 FPPHYRCPN
+900 FQPHYRCPN
-909 PECKYTTF
+909 PACKYTELN
-917 DVPKG
+917 VPPG
-922 YGCGAD
+922 YNCGAD

-939 KLEKDGFN
+939 KMEKDGFN

-965 LNFSGEYQSKAH
+965 LNFSGEYQAEAH
-977 AYCIEMFGK
+977 KYCISMFGS

-1010 LSERGKTASRAE
+1010 LQERGRTASKAE
-1022 EARLAAGCV
+1022 EARLASGCV

-1057 PVQHPADDPQAD
+1057 PVQHPADDPNSD

-1104 TGIDAKTI
+1104 TGVDAKTI

-1117 DTMSIFIS
+1117 DTMSIFTS

-1131 EDDKILGPTG
+1131 ENDKILGPTG

-1163 RFDTLLRLSG
+1163 RFDTLVRLSG

-1196 DQAIGCRDDIMLYL
+1196 DSTIGCRDDIMLYL

-1220 FKIMEAV
+1220 FKIMESV

-1278 FKVHHPLAFYSA
+1278 FKVHHPLPFYAA

-1301 DAVLMTH
+1301 DAVLMT
-1308 GKEAVVANIDA
+1308 GGIASVMANIEA
-1319 IENNENATDKDEDL
+1319 IDNNEDATAKDEDL
-1333 LTTLEVAYEYYIRGF
+1333 LTTLEVVYEFYLRGF
-1348 EFLPI
+1348 EFAPI
-1353 SIYDSHA
+1353 DIYESHA
-1360 TKFII
+1360 TKFLI

-1379 LGENAAW
+1379 LGESAAW
-1386 DLMRGRE
+1386 DLMEGRK
-1393 GKTFLSVEEVA
+1393 GKQFLSIEEVA
-1404 AACPKGVQDPHSDAQ
+1404 AACPKVSKTHIQMLKDAGAFGSLPDTSQ
-1419 RGRCF
+1419 VSF
-1424 RRPARYQS
+1424 
-1432 GQLLLTDNRSTHA
+1432 
-1445 LRLLLANFR
+1445 F
-1454 IL
+1454 

>member
-1 MEEQIFFLNM
+1 MSETVYLLNM

-20 LYAALSQAAIAAAD
+20 IRKALSQAALVAVD
-34 IDPETRSVHVALH
+34 IRAENRSVEVAAH
-47 SERYIPQRLLEQ
+47 TDTYVPRRLTRQAE
-59 VRKDICGLYG
+59 KDILSLYG
-69 LQKLELTATH
+69 LRNLEITLTH
-79 PESELQKI
+79 PATELSKI
-87 EPEELM
+87 EPEELRD
-93 WLFVSRNSMARGSLA
+93 LFVDLDPMTRASLA
-108 GAKWEWN
+108 GAKWAWDGGH
-115 EQNLTVKLAANG
+115 LTVCLVANG
-127 KETLLEHIPSVEKVL
+127 KAGVEAQIPAVVKTLQ
-142 RERFAAPVHITV
+142 ERFAAEVTISV
-154 EAGNALEGK
+154 EANHDLTGAELSRAMEKLREEAL
-163 ALFAATESMRESE
+163 
-176 IQKLPAVS
+176 
-184 AAQPKKE
+184 
-191 DKSAA
+191 SAA
-196 PSETF
+196 PAASAKQAQKEERKPQDSDTF
-201 YGKPFK
+201 YGKPFR
-207 GTPVPMKEL
+207 GTAVPMKDL
-216 SLDMGTVIVE
+216 NLDMGTIIVE
-226 GKVFAVDHKE
+226 GKVFAIEHKE
-236 LKKRNAYVVKFD
+236 LTKRNAWVVKFD
-248 MTDNTNSVRVSRF
+248 MTDNTNSIRVTRF
-261 MEAGEAKP
+261 LEAKEAKP
-269 ILENVQVGSVL
+269 ILDNVQLGSVL

-285 LGEDRYEG
+285 LIEDRFEND
-293 EMVLK
+293 MVLK
-298 PYAMQ
+298 PYAMM
-303 PGSMPKRQDTAPG
+303 PGVLPKRKDTSPNG
-316 EKRVEL
+316 KRVEL

-368 AASKAKVAGTN
+368 AAAKAKVAGTDE
-379 QNIKILYGC
+379 NIKILYGV

-400 VVHGEQDITF
+400 VVHGEQDIGF
-410 DQEFVAFDL
+410 GDEYVAFDL
-419 ETTGLSSRSDRI
+419 ETTGLSSANDRI
-431 IEIGAVVLKNGEEV
+431 IEIGAVVMKNGEEL
-445 DRFQTFVDPERP
+445 DRFQTFVDPQRP
-457 LERKIVE
+457 LEKKIVE
-464 LTGITDEMLV
+464 LTGITDEMLK

-484 KFLDFIG
+484 EFLKFVNG
-491 DRVLVA
+491 RVLVA

-507 RAECQRLGYDYHY
+507 RAACARQGLPYTY

-529 QNLLPQLSKFKLNIV
+529 QNMLPQLNKFKLDIV

-562 MTCGLIMAKLMV
+562 VTCGLIMHRLMARM
-574 KLEEEHDIHNLQAIN
+574 EEELDIHTLQEIN
-589 PAMTHLRSGGRI
+589 GRMTTLRAKGRI
-601 TDRQA
+601 TDRHA
-606 RHIIIFAKNQIGLRN
+606 RHIIILAKNQIGLRN
-621 LYHLISDSNLQ
+621 LYHLISDSNLK
-632 YFRRVPRMPKSDI
+632 YFKRVPRIPKSE
-645 LKLREGLIIG
+645 LLELREGLIIG

-665 AILDRKSDDELKR
+665 AILDGKSEDELLR
-678 IASFYDFLEIQPLA
+678 IASFYDYLEIQPLA
-692 NNRFMLANEKYE
+692 NNMFMLSKGI
-704 AKTDEDLREYN
+704 AKDVEQLREYN
-715 RKIVRLGEELGKP
+715 RTVVRLGEALGKM

-756 DADKDMPLYF
+756 DADKENPLYF
-766 RTTDDMLREFSYLGE
+766 RTTDNMLEEFSYLGE
-781 EKAYEVVIT
+781 EKAYEVVVT
-790 NPNRIA
+790 NPNLIA
-796 DMCESLRPVPH
+796 DMCETLRPVPH

-815 NSVEDLKNLVY
+815 NSVEDLKALVY
-826 TKFHRLYGD
+826 GKLHRLYGE
-835 NPPELMVKRVE
+835 NPPELITKRVE
-846 TELHDIINCHYDV
+846 TELHDIISCHYDV

-928 LPDAVCPKCGT
+928 LPDAVCPKCGS
-939 KLEKDGFN
+939 KFEKDGFN

-977 AYCIEMFGK
+977 AYCVEMFGK

-1010 LSERGKTASRAE
+1010 LAERGKTANRAE

-1057 PVQHPADDPQAD
+1057 PVQHPADDPNAD

-1104 TGIDAKTI
+1104 TGVDAKTI

-1117 DTMSIFIS
+1117 RTMSIFTS
-1125 SKVLGY
+1125 SKELGY
-1131 EDDKILGPTG
+1131 ENDKLLGPTG
-1141 AVAIPEFNTRFTR
+1141 AVAIPEFNTKFTR
-1154 GMLMDTMPT
+1154 GMLMDTMPE

-1227 RKGRGLPEGAEE
+1227 RKGRGLPEGAEQ
-1239 EMKAA
+1239 EMIDA
-1244 GVPEWYIGSCKK
+1244 GVPDWYIGSCKK

-1278 FKVHHPLAFYSA
+1278 FKVYHPLAFYAA

-1301 DAVLMTH
+1301 DAVLMTQ
-1308 GKEAVVANIDA
+1308 GMESIKANIES
-1319 IENNENATDKDEDL
+1319 IETNENATDKDEDL
-1333 LTTLEVAYEYYIRGF
+1333 LTTMEVVYEYYLRGF
-1348 EFLPI
+1348 DFQPI
-1353 SIYDSHA
+1353 DIYKSHA
-1360 TKFII
+1360 TKFLVE
-1365 KDGKLLP
+1365 DGKILP

-1393 GKTFLSVEEVA
+1393 GKTFLSIEEVA
-1404 AACPKGVQDPHSDAQ
+1404 AACPKVSKTHIQMLKDAGAFGSLPDTSQ
-1419 RGRCF
+1419 ISLF
-1424 RRPARYQS
+1424 
-1432 GQLLLTDNRSTHA
+1432 
-1445 LRLLLANFR
+1445 
-1454 IL
+1454 

>member
-1 MEEQIFFLNM
+1 M
-11 FPDYEPPEE
+11 FPDYEPPEA
-20 LYAALSQAAIAAAD
+20 LKSALSQAAIVAAD
-34 IDPETRSVHVALH
+34 IDPEGSRVEVAIHSEQYIPMQQLQGVCDDLRNAYGLRALH
-47 SERYIPQRLLEQ
+47 I
-59 VRKDICGLYG
+59 
-69 LQKLELTATH
+69 TATH
-79 PESELQKI
+79 PAHQLHCVT
-87 EPEELM
+87 PEELM
-93 WLFVSRNSMARGSLA
+93 ALFVAQNSMNRASLA
-108 GAKWEWN
+108 GAKWSWEG
-115 EQNLTVKLAANG
+115 ETLTVQLLGNG
-127 KETLLEHIPSVEKVL
+127 VQQL
-142 RERFAAPVHITV
+142 REAVPAVCTNLRQRFAAPVEICI
-154 EAGNALEGK
+154 EAGQALEGE
-163 ALFAATESMRESE
+163 ALFAQMERLRGTCLQHTPTAAAP
-176 IQKLPAVS
+176 QKAAAPKQES
-184 AAQPKKE
+184 AA
-191 DKSAA
+191 
-196 PSETF
+196 F
-201 YGKPFK
+201 YGKPIK
-207 GTPVPMKEL
+207 TPAIAMKEL
-216 SLDMGTVIVE
+216 SLDMGSVTIE
-226 GKVFAVDHKE
+226 GKVFSVEHKE
-236 LKKRNAYVVKFD
+236 LKKRNAWVINFD
-248 MTDNTNSVRVSRF
+248 MTDNSGSIRVNRF

-269 ILENVQVGSVL
+269 ILENVKVGSVL
-280 RVQGK
+280 KVQGK
-285 LGEDRYEG
+285 MDVNKFDGETILR
-293 EMVLK
+293 

-303 PGSMPKRQDTAPG
+303 PGSMPKRADTAPG

-322 HLHTTMSNM
+322 HLHTNMSNM
-331 DALTDTAAAVKQA
+331 DALTDVGAAVKQA

-349 KAIAI
+349 RAIAI

-360 QSFPDAMK
+360 QAFPDAMK
-368 AASKAKVAGTN
+368 AASKAKVAGTDD
-379 QNIKILYGC
+379 NIKIIYGC

-400 VVHGEQDITF
+400 VVHGSQDMTF
-410 DQEFVAFDL
+410 ADEFVAFDL
-419 ETTGLSSRSDRI
+419 ETTGLSSKNDTI
-431 IEIGAVVLKNGEEV
+431 IEIGAVVMKDGREM
-445 DRFQTFVDPERP
+445 DRFQTFVSPGRK
-457 LERKIVE
+457 LEPKIIE
-464 LTGITDEMLV
+464 LTGITDAMLV
-474 GAPKIEEVLP
+474 GAPTIDQVLP
-484 KFLDFIG
+484 KFLEFVG

-507 RAECQRLGYDYHY
+507 RAACQKLGYQYTF

-529 QNLLPQLSKFKLNIV
+529 QNLLQLNKYKLDV
-544 SNALSLPD
+544 VANALSLPE

-562 MTCGLIMAKLMV
+562 VICGLIMTRLM
-574 KLEEEHDIHNLQAIN
+574 KRLEEEHDIHTLQAIN
-589 PAMTHLRSGGRI
+589 PAMTSLRSKSRI
-601 TDRQA
+601 GDRHA
-606 RHIIIFAKNQIGLRN
+606 RHIILYAKNQVGLRN
-621 LYHLISDSNLQ
+621 LYHLISMANLD
-632 YFRRVPRMPKSDI
+632 YFKRVPRMPKSEI
-645 LKLREGLIIG
+645 LRLREGLIIG

-665 AILDRKSDDELKR
+665 AVLDGKSDDELKR

-692 NNRFMLANEKYE
+692 NNMFMLAKGM
-704 AKTDEDLREYN
+704 ARDVEDLKNYN
-715 RKIVRLGEELGKP
+715 RTIIRLGQELGKM

-740 EDEIF
+740 EDEVY

-750 ATKGFD
+750 ATKGFE
-756 DADKDMPLYF
+756 DADKDNPLYF
-766 RTTDDMLREFSYLGE
+766 RSTDEMLKEFSYLGE

-796 DMCESLRPVPH
+796 DMVETLRPVPH

-815 NSVEDLKNLVY
+815 NSVEDLKALVY
-826 TKFHRLYGD
+826 GKFHRLYGD
-835 NPPELMVKRVE
+835 NPPESFQKRVE
-846 TELHDIINCHYDV
+846 TELHDIISCHYDV

-909 PECKYTTF
+909 EACKHTIL

-922 YGCGAD
+922 YNCGAD
-928 LPDAVCPKCGT
+928 LPDAICPKCGT

-965 LNFSGEYQSKAH
+965 LNFSGEYQAKAH
-977 AYCIEMFGK
+977 AYCIEMFGA

-996 TVAEKTAFGYVKKY
+996 TVADKTAFGYVRKY
-1010 LSERGKTASRAE
+1010 LEERGQTRSAAE
-1022 EARLAAGCV
+1022 MSRLATGCV

-1057 PVQHPADDPQAD
+1057 PVQHPADDPRAD

-1098 RMMEDM
+1098 RMMEDL
-1104 TGIDAKTI
+1104 TGVDAKTI

-1117 DTMSIFIS
+1117 KTMSIFTS

-1141 AVAIPEFNTRFTR
+1141 AVAVPEFNTRFTR
-1154 GMLMDTMPT
+1154 GVLLDTMPEK
-1163 RFDTLLRLSG
+1163 FDFLVRISG
-1173 FSHGTDVWLGNAK
+1173 YTHGTDVWLGNAR

-1196 DQAIGCRDDIMLYL
+1196 DGTIGCRDDIMIYL
-1210 ISCGMPEKRS
+1210 ISCGMPEKRA
-1220 FKIMEAV
+1220 FKIMESV
-1227 RKGRGLPEGAEE
+1227 RKGRGLPDGAEE

-1244 GVPEWYIGSCKK
+1244 GVPDWYIGSCKK

-1278 FKVHHPLAFYSA
+1278 FKVYYPLAFYAA

-1301 DAVLMTH
+1301 DANLMTQ
-1308 GKEAVVANIDA
+1308 GMDAVIANIKA
-1319 IENNENATDKDEDL
+1319 IDGNEDATDKDEDL
-1333 LTTLEVAYEYYIRGF
+1333 LTTLEVAYEYYLRGF

-1353 SIYDSHA
+1353 DIYQSHA
-1360 TKFII
+1360 TRFQIV
-1365 KDGKLLP
+1365 DGKLLP

-1386 DLMRGRE
+1386 DIMKGRE
-1393 GKTFLSVEEVA
+1393 GKEFLSVEEFA
-1404 AACPKGVQDPHSDAQ
+1404 AACPKVSKTHIQMLKDAGAFGSLPDTSQ
-1419 RGRCF
+1419 VSF
-1424 RRPARYQS
+1424 
-1432 GQLLLTDNRSTHA
+1432 
-1445 LRLLLANFR
+1445 F
-1454 IL
+1454 

>member
-1 MEEQIFFLNM
+1 MSETVYLLNM

-20 LYAALSQAAIAAAD
+20 IRKALSQAALVAVD
-34 IDPETRSVHVALH
+34 IRAENRSVEVAAH
-47 SERYIPQRLLEQ
+47 TDIYVPRRLTRQAE
-59 VRKDICGLYG
+59 KDILSLYG
-69 LQKLELTATH
+69 LRNLEITLTH
-79 PESELQKI
+79 PATELSKI
-87 EPEELM
+87 EPEELRD
-93 WLFVSRNSMARGSLA
+93 LFVDLDPMTRASLA
-108 GAKWEWN
+108 GAKWAWDGGH
-115 EQNLTVKLAANG
+115 LTVCLVANG
-127 KETLLEHIPSVEKVL
+127 KAGVEAQIPAVVKTLQ
-142 RERFAAPVHITV
+142 ERFAAEVTISV
-154 EAGNALEGK
+154 EANHDLTGADLSKAMEKLREEAL
-163 ALFAATESMRESE
+163 
-176 IQKLPAVS
+176 
-184 AAQPKKE
+184 
-191 DKSAA
+191 SAA
-196 PSETF
+196 PAASAKQAQKEERKPQDSDTF
-201 YGKPFK
+201 YGKPFR
-207 GTPVPMKEL
+207 GTAVPMKDL
-216 SLDMGTVIVE
+216 NLDMGTIIVE
-226 GKVFAVDHKE
+226 GKVFAIEHKE
-236 LKKRNAYVVKFD
+236 LTKRNAWVVKFD
-248 MTDNTNSVRVSRF
+248 MTDNTNSIRVTRF
-261 MEAGEAKP
+261 LEAKEAKP
-269 ILENVQVGSVL
+269 ILDNVQLGSVL

-285 LGEDRYEG
+285 LIEDRFEND
-293 EMVLK
+293 MVLK
-298 PYAMQ
+298 PYAMM
-303 PGSMPKRQDTAPG
+303 PGVLPKRKDTSPNG
-316 EKRVEL
+316 KRVEL

-368 AASKAKVAGTN
+368 AAAKAKVAGTDE
-379 QNIKILYGC
+379 NIKILYGV

-400 VVHGEQDITF
+400 VVHGEQDIGF
-410 DQEFVAFDL
+410 GDEYVAFDL
-419 ETTGLSSRSDRI
+419 ETTGLSSANDRI
-431 IEIGAVVLKNGEEV
+431 IEIGAVVMKNGEEL
-445 DRFQTFVDPERP
+445 DRFQTFVDPQRP
-457 LERKIVE
+457 LEKKIVE
-464 LTGITDEMLV
+464 LTGITDEMLK

-484 KFLDFIG
+484 EFLKFVNG
-491 DRVLVA
+491 RVLVA

-507 RAECQRLGYDYHY
+507 RAACAREGLPYTY

-529 QNLLPQLSKFKLNIV
+529 QNMLPQLNKFKLDIV

-562 MTCGLIMAKLMV
+562 VTCGLIMHRLMARM
-574 KLEEEHDIHNLQAIN
+574 EEELDIHTLQEIN
-589 PAMTHLRSGGRI
+589 GRMTTLRAKGRI
-601 TDRQA
+601 TDRHA
-606 RHIIIFAKNQIGLRN
+606 RHIIILAKNQIGLRN
-621 LYHLISDSNLQ
+621 LYHLISDSNLK
-632 YFRRVPRMPKSDI
+632 YFKRVPRIPKSE
-645 LKLREGLIIG
+645 LLELREGLIIG

-665 AILDRKSDDELKR
+665 AILDGKSEDELLR
-678 IASFYDFLEIQPLA
+678 IASFYDYLEIQPLA
-692 NNRFMLANEKYE
+692 NNMFMLSKGI
-704 AKTDEDLREYN
+704 AKDVEQLREYN
-715 RKIVRLGEELGKP
+715 RTVVRLGEALGKM

-756 DADKDMPLYF
+756 DADKENPLYF
-766 RTTDDMLREFSYLGE
+766 RTTDNMLEEFSYLGE
-781 EKAYEVVIT
+781 KKAYEVVVT
-790 NPNRIA
+790 NPNLIA
-796 DMCESLRPVPH
+796 DMCETLRPVPH

-815 NSVEDLKNLVY
+815 NSVEDLKALVY
-826 TKFHRLYGD
+826 GKLHRLYGE
-835 NPPELMVKRVE
+835 NPPELITKRVE
-846 TELHDIINCHYDV
+846 TELHDIISCHYDV

-928 LPDAVCPKCGT
+928 LPDAVCPKCGS
-939 KLEKDGFN
+939 KFEKDGFN

-977 AYCIEMFGK
+977 AYCVEMFGK

-1010 LSERGKTASRAE
+1010 LAERGKTANRAE

-1057 PVQHPADDPQAD
+1057 PVQHPADDPNAD

-1104 TGIDAKTI
+1104 TGVDAKTI

-1117 DTMSIFIS
+1117 NTMSIFTS

-1131 EDDKILGPTG
+1131 ENDKILGPTG
-1141 AVAIPEFNTRFTR
+1141 AVAIPEFNTKFTR
-1154 GMLMDTMPT
+1154 GMLMDTMPE

-1227 RKGRGLPEGAEE
+1227 RKGRGLPEGAEQ
-1239 EMKAA
+1239 EMIDA
-1244 GVPEWYIGSCKK
+1244 GVPDWYIGSCKK

-1278 FKVHHPLAFYSA
+1278 FKVYHPLAFYAA

-1301 DAVLMTH
+1301 DAVLMTQ
-1308 GKEAVVANIDA
+1308 GMEAIMANMDA
-1319 IENNENATDKDEDL
+1319 IETNENASDKDEDL
-1333 LTTLEVAYEYYIRGF
+1333 LTTMEVVYEYYLRGF

-1353 SIYDSHA
+1353 DIYKSHA
-1360 TKFII
+1360 TKFLVE
-1365 KDGKLLP
+1365 DGKILP

-1393 GKTFLSVEEVA
+1393 GKTFLSIEEVA
-1404 AACPKGVQDPHSDAQ
+1404 AACPKVSKTHIQMLKDAGAFGSLPDTSQ
-1419 RGRCF
+1419 ISLF
-1424 RRPARYQS
+1424 
-1432 GQLLLTDNRSTHA
+1432 
-1445 LRLLLANFR
+1445 
-1454 IL
+1454 

>member
-1 MEEQIFFLNM
+1 MDKTVYLLNM
-11 FPDYEPPEE
+11 FSDYVPPEE
-20 LYAALSQAAIAAAD
+20 LREALSQAAIVAAD
-34 IDPETRSVHVALH
+34 INPDTRGVSVAVHAD
-47 SERYIPQRLLEQ
+47 RYIPQRLLDTAGKE
-59 VRKDICGLYG
+59 IAELYG
-69 LQKLELTATH
+69 LKSLEIAATH
-79 PESELQKI
+79 PESQLHSM

-93 WLFVSRNSMARGSLA
+93 RLFVSRDSMTRGTLA
-108 GAKWEWN
+108 GAKWTWQET
-115 EQNLTVKLAANG
+115 ELHIQLRANG
-127 KETLLEHIPSVEKVL
+127 KETLEGLVPQVQTAL
-142 RERFAAPVHITV
+142 REKFACPVTIQIQ
-154 EAGNALEGK
+154 AGRDLSGQ
-163 ALFAATESMRESE
+163 ALFDAMESMRGTMLES
-176 IQKLPAVS
+176 LPAMTAKPEQREKPQ
-184 AAQPKKE
+184 AAAG
-191 DKSAA
+191 D
-196 PSETF
+196 TF

-207 GTPVPMKEL
+207 GNPVPMREL
-216 SLDMGTVIVE
+216 NLDMGTIVVE
-226 GKVFAVDHKE
+226 GRVFAVDHKE
-236 LKKRNAYVVKFD
+236 LKKRNAWVAKFD
-248 MTDNTNSVRVSRF
+248 ITDNTNSIRVTKF

-269 ILENVQVGSVL
+269 ILDHVQVGSVL
-280 RVQGK
+280 RIQGK
-285 LGEDRYEG
+285 LIEDRFEN

-298 PYAMQ
+298 PYAMC
-303 PGSMPKRQDTAPG
+303 PGSMPKRKDTAPG

-331 DALTDTAAAVKQA
+331 DALTPTADAVKQA

-349 KAIAI
+349 RAIAI

-368 AASKAKVAGTN
+368 AASKAKVAGTDE
-379 QNIKILYGC
+379 NIKILYGC

-400 VVHGEQDITF
+400 VVHGSQKMDF
-410 DQEFVAFDL
+410 DQEYAAFDL
-419 ETTGLSSRSDRI
+419 ETTGLSSRTDRI
-431 IEIGAVVLKNGEEV
+431 IEIGAVILKNGEEI
-445 DRFQTFVDPERP
+445 DRFQTFVDPGRK
-457 LERKIVE
+457 LDRKIVE

-474 GAPKIEEVLP
+474 GAPSIQEVLP
-484 KFLDFIG
+484 KFLEFVG
-491 DRVLVA
+491 NRVLVA

-507 RAECQRLGYDYHY
+507 RAECQRQGLPYSY

-529 QNLLPQLSKFKLNIV
+529 QNLLPQLNKFKLDIV
-544 SNALSLPD
+544 SNALSLPE

-562 MTCGLIMAKLMV
+562 MTCGLIMHRLMK
-574 KLEEEHDIHNLQAIN
+574 KLEEEHDIHTLQDIN
-589 PAMTHLRSGGRI
+589 PAMVHLRSKGRI
-601 TDRQA
+601 ADRHA
-606 RHIIIFAKNQIGLRN
+606 RHIILFAKNQVGLRN
-621 LYHLISDSNLQ
+621 LYHLISDANLK
-632 YFRRVPRMPKSDI
+632 YFKRVPRIPKSE
-645 LKLREGLIIG
+645 LMELREGLLIG

-665 AILDRKSDDELKR
+665 AIVERKSEDELKR

-692 NNRFMLANEKYE
+692 NNRFMLAKGI
-704 AKTDEDLREYN
+704 AADEEELRGFN
-715 RKIVRLGEELGKP
+715 RTVVRLGEDLGKP

-750 ATKGFD
+750 ASKGFD
-756 DADKDMPLYF
+756 DADKDNPLYF
-766 RTTDDMLREFSYLGE
+766 RTTDEMLREFSYLGE
-781 EKAYEVVIT
+781 EKAREVVVT
-790 NPNRIA
+790 NPNKIA
-796 DMCESLRPVPH
+796 DMCETLRPVPH
-807 NLFAPKIE
+807 NLFAPRIE
-815 NSVEDLKNLVY
+815 NSVEDLKSLVY
-826 TKFHRLYGD
+826 SKFHRLYGD
-835 NPPELMVKRVE
+835 NPPELFSKRVE
-846 TELHDIINCHYDV
+846 TELHDIISCHYDV

-909 PECKYTTF
+909 PACKHTVLE
-917 DVPKG
+917 VPKG
-922 YGCGAD
+922 YNCGAD
-928 LPDAVCPKCGT
+928 LPDAICPKCGSQM
-939 KLEKDGFN
+939 EKDGFN

-965 LNFSGEYQSKAH
+965 LNFSGEYQAKAH

-1010 LSERGKTASRAE
+1010 LSERSKTANRAE

-1057 PVQHPADDPQAD
+1057 PVQHPADDPNAD

-1104 TGIDAKTI
+1104 TGVDARKI

-1117 DTMSIFIS
+1117 DTMSIFTS

-1131 EDDKILGPTG
+1131 EDDPILGPTG
-1141 AVAIPEFNTRFTR
+1141 AVAIPEFNTKFTR

-1173 FSHGTDVWLGNAK
+1173 FSHGTDVWLGNAR

-1220 FKIMEAV
+1220 FKIMESV

-1239 EMKAA
+1239 EMTAA
-1244 GVPEWYIGSCKK
+1244 GVPDWYIGSCKK

-1278 FKVHHPLAFYSA
+1278 FKVHHPLAFYAA

-1308 GKEAVVANIDA
+1308 GLENVKANIEA
-1319 IENNENATDKDEDL
+1319 IEGNENATDKDEDL

-1353 SIYDSHA
+1353 DIYRSHA
-1360 TKFII
+1360 TKFLIV
-1365 KDGKLLP
+1365 DGKLLP

-1379 LGENAAW
+1379 LGENAAVS
-1386 DLMRGRE
+1386 LMEGRE
-1393 GKTFLSVEEVA
+1393 GKHFLSIEEVA
-1404 AACPKGVQDPHSDAQ
+1404 AACPKVSK
-1419 RGRCF
+1419 
-1424 RRPARYQS
+1424 
-1432 GQLLLTDNRSTHA
+1432 THIQMLKEA
-1445 LRLLLANFR
+1445 GAFGDLPETSQISLF
-1454 IL
+1454 

>member
-1 MEEQIFFLNM
+1 MKESVSFLQM
-11 FPDYEPPEE
+11 FSEYHPGESLSGVLSVARITGADLDPATRQAAVT
-20 LYAALSQAAIAAAD
+20 LYA
-34 IDPETRSVHVALH
+34 ET
-47 SERYIPQRLLEQ
+47 YIPLRLLEK
-59 VRKDICGLYG
+59 VERDICGLYG
-69 LQKLELTATH
+69 LRHFEIHMTH
-79 PESELQKI
+79 PAEELQKV

-93 WLFVSRNSMARGSLA
+93 QLFVEENSMNRASLA
-108 GAKWEWN
+108 GAGWKWDGD
-115 EQNLTVKLAANG
+115 NLEISLRANG
-127 KETLLEHIPSVEKVL
+127 KAALEEAVPAVCRKLTERFGKAPVFKVLSAHDLSGQALFDALETMRSTTAAAMPAAMRSGDKKPSGSPKQDQPQSEETL
-142 RERFAAPVHITV
+142 
-154 EAGNALEGK
+154 
-163 ALFAATESMRESE
+163 
-176 IQKLPAVS
+176 
-184 AAQPKKE
+184 
-191 DKSAA
+191 
-196 PSETF
+196 
-201 YGKPFK
+201 YGKPFR
-207 GTPVPMKEL
+207 GNPVPMKDL
-216 SLDMGTVIVE
+216 NIDMGSVIVE
-226 GKVFAVDHKE
+226 GRVFSVDHRE
-236 LKKRNAYVVKFD
+236 LKKRNAWIVSFD
-248 MTDNTNSVRVSRF
+248 MTDNTGSVRLQRF
-261 MEAGEAKP
+261 LENSEAKK
-269 ILENVQVGSVL
+269 ILDHLQVGNIL
-280 RVQGK
+280 KVQGRTE
-285 LGEDRYEG
+285 LNRYDN
-293 EMVLK
+293 EMNIK
-298 PYAMQ
+298 PFAIM
-303 PGSMPKRQDTAPG
+303 PGSMPTRKDTAPG

-368 AASKAKVAGTN
+368 AAAKAKVAGTD

-400 VVHGEQDITF
+400 VVHGEKNITF
-410 DQEFVAFDL
+410 DEEYVAFDL
-419 ETTGLSSRSDRI
+419 ETTGLSSKKDKI
-431 IEIGAVVLKNGEEV
+431 IEIGAVILKNGREV
-445 DRFQTFVDPERP
+445 DRFQTFVDPERH
-457 LERKIVE
+457 LEPKIVE
-464 LTGITDEMLV
+464 LTGITEDMLK

-484 KFLDFIG
+484 KFLEFCG

-507 RAECQRLGYDYHY
+507 RAECLRQGYEF
-520 TAADTLILS
+520 TATALDTLILS
-529 QNLLPQLSKFKLNIV
+529 QNLMPQLNKFKLDIV

-562 MTCGLIMAKLMV
+562 MTCGLIFHRFIE
-574 KLEEEHDIHNLQAIN
+574 KLEELDIHDLQSIN
-589 PAMTHLRSGGRI
+589 PAMMKLRSKSRI
-601 TDRQA
+601 GDRHA
-606 RHIIIFAKNQIGLRN
+606 RHIILFAKNQVGLRN
-621 LYHLISDSNLQ
+621 LYHLISDSNLK
-632 YFRRVPRMPKSDI
+632 YFKRVPRIPKSD
-645 LKLREGLIIG
+645 LMELREGLIIG

-665 AILDRKSDDELKR
+665 AILDGKSEDELKR

-692 NNRFMLANEKYE
+692 NNRFMLAKGIANS
-704 AKTDEDLREYN
+704 DEDLRNFN
-715 RKIVRLGEELGKP
+715 RTVVRLGEELGKP

-756 DADKDMPLYF
+756 DCDRENPLYF

-781 EKAYEVVIT
+781 EKAYEVVVKNT
-790 NPNRIA
+790 NAIA
-796 DMCESLRPVPH
+796 DMVETLRPVPH

-815 NSVEDLKNLVY
+815 NSVEDLKALVY
-826 TKFHRLYGD
+826 GKLHRLYGE
-835 NPPELMVKRVE
+835 NPPELITKRVE

-888 VAYMSGI
+888 VAYMAGI

-928 LPDAVCPKCGT
+928 LPDAICPKCGT
-939 KLEKDGFN
+939 KFDKDGFN

-977 AYCIEMFGK
+977 AYCVEMFGK
-986 SHVFRAGTIG
+986 SHVFRAGTVG

-1010 LSERGKTASRAE
+1010 LSERNLTATRAE
-1022 EARLAAGCV
+1022 ENRLASGCV

-1057 PVQHPADDPQAD
+1057 PVQHPADDPNSD

-1104 TGIDAKTI
+1104 TGVDAKTI

-1117 DTMSIFIS
+1117 NTMSIFTS

-1131 EDDKILGPTG
+1131 EDDPILGPTG
-1141 AVAIPEFNTRFTR
+1141 AVAIPEFNTHFTR
-1154 GMLMDTMPT
+1154 GMLLDTMPT

-1239 EMKAA
+1239 EMIAA
-1244 GVPEWYIGSCKK
+1244 GVPNWYITSCKK

-1278 FKVHHPLAFYSA
+1278 FKVYHPLAFYAA

-1301 DAVLMTH
+1301 DAVLMTN
-1308 GKEAVVANIDA
+1308 GMESVKANIKA
-1319 IENNENATDKDEDL
+1319 ISENEDATDKDEDL
-1333 LTTLEVAYEYYIRGF
+1333 LTTLEVVYEYYLRGF
-1348 EFLPI
+1348 EFAPI
-1353 SIYDSHA
+1353 DLYRSHA
-1360 TKFII
+1360 IKFVIE
-1365 KDGKLLP
+1365 DGKLLP

-1379 LGENAAW
+1379 LGESAAW
-1386 DLMRGRE
+1386 DLMEGRK
-1393 GKTFLSVEEVA
+1393 GKTFLSIEEVA
-1404 AACPKGVQDPHSDAQ
+1404 AACPKVSKTHIQMLKDAGAFGSLPDTSQ
-1419 RGRCF
+1419 VSLF
-1424 RRPARYQS
+1424 
-1432 GQLLLTDNRSTHA
+1432 
-1445 LRLLLANFR
+1445 
-1454 IL
+1454 

>member
-1 MEEQIFFLNM
+1 MSETVYLLNM

-20 LYAALSQAAIAAAD
+20 IRKALSQAALVAVD
-34 IDPETRSVHVALH
+34 IRAENRSVEVAAH
-47 SERYIPQRLLEQ
+47 TDTYVPRRLTRQAE
-59 VRKDICGLYG
+59 KDILSLYG
-69 LQKLELTATH
+69 LRNLEITLTH
-79 PESELQKI
+79 PATELSKI
-87 EPEELM
+87 EPEELRD
-93 WLFVSRNSMARGSLA
+93 LFVDLDPMTRASLA
-108 GAKWEWN
+108 GAKWAWDGGH
-115 EQNLTVKLAANG
+115 LTVCLVANG
-127 KETLLEHIPSVEKVL
+127 KAGVEAQIPAVVKTLQ
-142 RERFAAPVHITV
+142 ERFAAEVTISV
-154 EAGNALEGK
+154 EANHDLTGAELSRAMERLREEAL
-163 ALFAATESMRESE
+163 
-176 IQKLPAVS
+176 
-184 AAQPKKE
+184 
-191 DKSAA
+191 SAA
-196 PSETF
+196 PTASAKQAQKEERKPQDSDTF
-201 YGKPFK
+201 YGKPFR
-207 GTPVPMKEL
+207 GTAVPMKDL
-216 SLDMGTVIVE
+216 NLDMGTIIVE
-226 GKVFAVDHKE
+226 GKVFAIEHKE
-236 LKKRNAYVVKFD
+236 LTKRNAWVVKFD
-248 MTDNTNSVRVSRF
+248 MTDNTNSIRVTRF
-261 MEAGEAKP
+261 LEAKEAKP
-269 ILENVQVGSVL
+269 ILDNVQLGSVL

-285 LGEDRYEG
+285 LIEDRFEND
-293 EMVLK
+293 MVLK
-298 PYAMQ
+298 PYAMM
-303 PGSMPKRQDTAPG
+303 PGVLPKRKDTSPNG
-316 EKRVEL
+316 KRVEL

-368 AASKAKVAGTN
+368 AAAKAKVAGTDE
-379 QNIKILYGC
+379 NIKILYGV

-400 VVHGEQDITF
+400 VVHGEQDIGF
-410 DQEFVAFDL
+410 GDEYVAFDL
-419 ETTGLSSRSDRI
+419 ETTGLSSANDRI
-431 IEIGAVVLKNGEEV
+431 IEIGAVVMKNGEEL
-445 DRFQTFVDPERP
+445 DRFQTFVDPQRP
-457 LERKIVE
+457 LEKKIVE
-464 LTGITDEMLV
+464 LTGITDEMLK

-484 KFLDFIG
+484 EFLKFVNG
-491 DRVLVA
+491 RVLVA

-507 RAECQRLGYDYHY
+507 RAACARQGLPYTY

-529 QNLLPQLSKFKLNIV
+529 QNMLPQLNKFKLDIV

-562 MTCGLIMAKLMV
+562 VTCGLIMHRLMARM
-574 KLEEEHDIHNLQAIN
+574 EEELDIHTLQEIN
-589 PAMTHLRSGGRI
+589 GRMTTLRAKGRI
-601 TDRQA
+601 TDRHA
-606 RHIIIFAKNQIGLRN
+606 RHIIILAKNQIGLRN
-621 LYHLISDSNLQ
+621 LYHLISDSNLK
-632 YFRRVPRMPKSDI
+632 YFKRVPRIPKSE
-645 LKLREGLIIG
+645 LLELREGLIIG

-665 AILDRKSDDELKR
+665 AILDGKSEDELLR
-678 IASFYDFLEIQPLA
+678 IASFYDYLEIQPLA
-692 NNRFMLANEKYE
+692 NNMFMLSKGI
-704 AKTDEDLREYN
+704 AKDVEQLREYN
-715 RKIVRLGEELGKP
+715 RTVVRLGEALGKM

-756 DADKDMPLYF
+756 DADKENPLYF
-766 RTTDDMLREFSYLGE
+766 RTTDNMLEEFSYLGE
-781 EKAYEVVIT
+781 EKAYEVVVT
-790 NPNRIA
+790 NPNLIA
-796 DMCESLRPVPH
+796 DMCETLRPVPH

-815 NSVEDLKNLVY
+815 NSVEDLKALVY
-826 TKFHRLYGD
+826 GKLHRLYGE
-835 NPPELMVKRVE
+835 NPPELITKRVE
-846 TELHDIINCHYDV
+846 TELHDIISCHYDV

-928 LPDAVCPKCGT
+928 LPDAVCPKCGS
-939 KLEKDGFN
+939 KFEKDGFN

-977 AYCIEMFGK
+977 AYCVEMFGK

-1010 LSERGKTASRAE
+1010 LAERGKTANRAE

-1057 PVQHPADDPQAD
+1057 PVQHPADDPNAD

-1104 TGIDAKTI
+1104 TGVDAKTI

-1117 DTMSIFIS
+1117 NTMSIFTS

-1131 EDDKILGPTG
+1131 ENDKILGPTG
-1141 AVAIPEFNTRFTR
+1141 AVAIPEFNTKFTR
-1154 GMLMDTMPT
+1154 GMLMDTMPE

-1227 RKGRGLPEGAEE
+1227 RKGRGLPEGAEQ
-1239 EMKAA
+1239 EMIDA
-1244 GVPEWYIGSCKK
+1244 GVPDWYIGSCKK

-1278 FKVHHPLAFYSA
+1278 FKVYHPLAFYAA

-1301 DAVLMTH
+1301 DAVLMTQ
-1308 GKEAVVANIDA
+1308 GMEAIMANMDA
-1319 IENNENATDKDEDL
+1319 IETNENASDKDEDL
-1333 LTTLEVAYEYYIRGF
+1333 LTTMEVVYEYYLRGF

-1353 SIYDSHA
+1353 DIYKSHA
-1360 TKFII
+1360 TKFLVE
-1365 KDGKLLP
+1365 DGKILP

-1393 GKTFLSVEEVA
+1393 GKTFLSIEEVA
-1404 AACPKGVQDPHSDAQ
+1404 AACPKVSKTHIQMLKDAGAFGSLPDTSQ
-1419 RGRCF
+1419 ISLF
-1424 RRPARYQS
+1424 
-1432 GQLLLTDNRSTHA
+1432 
-1445 LRLLLANFR
+1445 
-1454 IL
+1454 